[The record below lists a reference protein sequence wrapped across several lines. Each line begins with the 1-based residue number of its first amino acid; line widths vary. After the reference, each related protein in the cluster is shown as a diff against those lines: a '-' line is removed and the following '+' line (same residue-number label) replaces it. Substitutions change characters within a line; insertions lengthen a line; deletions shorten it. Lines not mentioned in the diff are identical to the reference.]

1 MATSSIGVPI
11 VLNDEMADKIFDA
24 MERPAKKIHIEN
36 KTIEHCESR
45 EEVRELIEKVKKCYA
60 KK

>member
-11 VLNDEMADKIFDA
+11 VLTEEMADKIFDA

-36 KTIEHCESR
+36 ETMRFTKP
-45 EEVRELIEKVKKCYA
+45 EEVDDLIERIKKCYNME
-60 KK
+60 